1 MPTGSAHPLHV
12 DIVYP
17 ADYGHIEPMLAP
29 DGDNQGAYAIINK
42 AMSSFSGVVIAV
54 IRRLDDIEGKL
65 VVAPEGVDY
74 GDEEI
79 LKEVALQ
86 ERYFESVLLR

>member
-1 MPTGSAHPLHV
+1 MPTESAYPLHV

-42 AMSSFSGVVIAV
+42 GVPSFSGIVIAV
-54 IRRLDDIEGKL
+54 IRRLGDIEGKL
-65 VVAPEGVDY
+65 VVAPEGVSHSDDY
-74 GDEEI
+74 RDLNQGTPRDFP
-79 LKEVALQ
+79 
-86 ERYFESVLLR
+86 RH